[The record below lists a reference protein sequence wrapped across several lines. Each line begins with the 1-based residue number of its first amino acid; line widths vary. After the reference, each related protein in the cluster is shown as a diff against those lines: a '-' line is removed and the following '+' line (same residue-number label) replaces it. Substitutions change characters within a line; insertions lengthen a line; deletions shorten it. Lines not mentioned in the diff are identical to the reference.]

1 MKKNKIIKML
11 IYIFCFV
18 LAALFFYKAFVPLA
32 PHLWEA
38 LKSGDESAIEAFLNE
53 NGEAQ
58 GLFYLFLLQGI
69 QVISIVLP
77 GAPIEIAG
85 GMAYGFIK
93 SFAVCLLSFVFTNVL
108 VFALGRRVKADFI
121 DEEKTSKIFSF
132 LGKGDP
138 FVMLILC
145 FMVPVMPNGIIP
157 YAASA
162 TRISWFKYGVSVAL
176 GSSVQIFMMCA
187 IGRKILVHD
196 YLFMAILVVLD
207 FIAMFFLYK
216 YRNEI
221 NAAVT
226 NFSSKVKLKRKKS
239 K

>member
-1 MKKNKIIKML
+1 MNKNKIIKLL
-11 IYIFCFV
+11 IYVFCFA

-93 SFAVCLLSFVFTNVL
+93 SFAVCHLSFVLTNIL
-108 VFALGRRVKADFI
+108 VFAFGRRAKSDFI
-121 DEEKTSKIFSF
+121 DGEKTSKVFNF
-132 LGKGDP
+132 LGRGDP

-162 TRISWFKYGVSVAL
+162 TRISWVKYAVSVAL

-196 YLFMAILVVLD
+196 YLFMAIIVALD

-216 YRNEI
+216 YRNNI

-226 NFSSKVKLKRKKS
+226 KLSKKVKMKKLNG